1 MTHAFPRPASA
12 VDKHSTGCGP
22 GTLAAAASR
31 YAEPSWAVRTAR
43 TEKRK
48 RKRKPLP
55 PRFGSAVRTRR
66 SCARLALR
74 PPSQRAAI
82 VALLCAAD
90 RQQAAAQRAVAAMNF
105 FKRARTPDELVLK
118 CCNSYEELAKA
129 PATGAARQGV
139 RSDTALSGPFLR
151 SALTAGVGH
160 RHVTTSLSTWAI

>member
-1 MTHAFPRPASA
+1 MPSLALHPPLTNSR
-12 VDKHSTGCGP
+12 
-22 GTLAAAASR
+22 LAAGLAPWLR
-31 YAEPSWAVRTAR
+31 QHPRCAVVGRTAR

-55 PRFGSAVRTRR
+55 PRFGSAVPTRR

-82 VALLCAAD
+82 VAPLCAAD

-139 RSDTALSGPFLR
+139 RSGTALSGPFLR
-151 SALTAGVGH
+151 SALTAGVVH
-160 RHVTTSLSTWAI
+160 RHLTTSLSTWAI